1 VGLLLCLEEAWAAW
15 VVWII
20 KPALNRNGQRPGIF
34 SGLFSCALEW
44 LLRAASHRST
54 LEKEEAP
61 HRRVRGSSSQRKLGC
76 RAPNFKVLLLIARD
90 LKILVP
96 PPLTF
101 LRFDHIYTEV
111 FDLLLVFGDNKMTNA
126 SIGEAAVRFD
136 YGVAAELFPTRN
148 WKSRRQGYRR
158 FAHAA
163 DAVRFAIEELQPESL
178 LGAYLEVDEE
188 RYDGRGIRR
197 LYESMDYP
205 LVRRRAA

>member
-1 VGLLLCLEEAWAAW
+1 MDKGPEFSPGFFLVRSNGFFGLLHVGQLLKKK
-15 VVWII
+15 
-20 KPALNRNGQRPGIF
+20 KPRTGECGA
-34 SGLFSCALEW
+34 
-44 LLRAASHRST
+44 
-54 LEKEEAP
+54 
-61 HRRVRGSSSQRKLGC
+61 RVRSGNSDAELRISKY
-76 RAPNFKVLLLIARD
+76 LLLIARD

-101 LRFDHIYTEV
+101 LRFDHIYREV

-136 YGVAAELFPTRN
+136 YGAAAELFPTRN

-205 LVRRRAA
+205 LVRLRTP